1 MPVRKVH
8 LLVASIVLAGGNV
21 AAAPAAR
28 AQGYSAERLVKS
40 VDLDD
45 LKAIVE
51 SLGHRVSEQ
60 GKFGDVSLS
69 ATDAQE
75 TNYILI
81 GTACDANGVPGCQGV
96 MMQVR
101 FDPDESVDA
110 ESLARANL
118 SQAAVNTWRDPA
130 NGTIGVTRYVV
141 LDHGITMAN
150 LRENVNVLLSLTPSV
165 VDALLDK

>member
-1 MPVRKVH
+1 MRKVH
-8 LLVASIVLAGGNV
+8 FLAAIALASAI
-21 AAAPAAR
+21 AAPAPVQ
-28 AQGYSAERLVKS
+28 AQGYSAERLVRS

-45 LKAIVE
+45 LRVVVT
-51 SLGHRVSEQ
+51 SLGHTVREERT
-60 GKFGDVSLS
+60 FGDVSLS
-69 ATDAQE
+69 ATDAE
-75 TNYILI
+75 GTNYIVI
-81 GTACDANGVPGCQGV
+81 GTACGANGSARCQGV

-101 FDPDESVDA
+101 FDPDETVNA

-165 VDALLDK
+165 VDALLGE

>member
-1 MPVRKVH
+1 MRKVH
-8 LLVASIVLAGGNV
+8 LLAAALGLAGAN
-21 AAAPAAR
+21 AAPAQAQS
-28 AQGYSAERLVKS
+28 QGYSAERLVKS
-40 VDLDD
+40 VDLED
-45 LKAIVE
+45 LRAIVE
-51 SLGHRVSEQ
+51 SLGHTVSEQ
-60 GKFGDVSLS
+60 GKFGDVSVS

-81 GTACDANGVPGCQGV
+81 GTACNANGVRGCQGV

-165 VDALLDK
+165 VDALLEE

>member
-1 MPVRKVH
+1 MRKVD
-8 LLVASIVLAGGNV
+8 LLAAAMMLAGASA
-21 AAAPAAR
+21 AAAPAQAQP
-28 AQGYSAERLVKS
+28 QGYSANRLVRS
-40 VDLDD
+40 VDLGD

-51 SLGHRVSEQ
+51 SLGHRISEE
-60 GKFGDVSLS
+60 GKFGEVSVS
-69 ATDAQE
+69 ATDTEE

-81 GTACDANGVPGCQGV
+81 GTACNANGVPGCQGV

-165 VDALLDK
+165 VDALLEQ

>member
-1 MPVRKVH
+1 MRKIH
-8 LLVASIVLAGGNV
+8 VLATAIAIAGAGIV
-21 AAAPAAR
+21 AVPAQ

-45 LKAIVE
+45 LEAVVA
-51 SLGHRVSEQ
+51 SLGHTVAEE
-60 GKFGDVSLS
+60 GAFGETSLS
-69 ATDAQE
+69 ATDPQG
-75 TNYILI
+75 TSYVLI
-81 GTACDANGVPGCQGV
+81 GTACGTNGAAGCQGV

-101 FDPDESVDA
+101 FDPESRVTA

-130 NGTIGVTRYVV
+130 DGTIGVTRYVV

-165 VDALLDK
+165 VDILLDE

>member
-1 MPVRKVH
+1 MRKVH
-8 LLVASIVLAGGNV
+8 LLAAAVVLAGGNM
-21 AAAPAAR
+21 AAAPVAR
-28 AQGYSAERLVKS
+28 AQGYSGERLVKS

-45 LKAIVE
+45 LKAIVA
-51 SLGHRVSEQ
+51 SLGHTVSEQ
-60 GKFGDVSLS
+60 GKFGEISLS
-69 ATDAQE
+69 ATDAE
-75 TNYILI
+75 DTNYVLI

-101 FDPDESVDA
+101 FDPDESVDS

-141 LDHGITMAN
+141 LDHGVTMAN

-165 VDALLDK
+165 VDALLEE

>member
-1 MPVRKVH
+1 MRKVH
-8 LLVASIVLAGGNV
+8 LLVAAIVLAGGGG
-21 AAAPAAR
+21 AGIPAAQ
-28 AQGYSAERLVKS
+28 AQSYSAERLVNS

-45 LKAIVE
+45 LKAIVK
-51 SLGHRVSEQ
+51 SLGHTVSGQ
-60 GKFGDVSLS
+60 GKFGEVSLS
-69 ATDAQE
+69 ATDAEE

-81 GTACDANGVPGCQGV
+81 GTACDVNGARGCQGV

-165 VDALLDK
+165 VDALLEQ

>member
-1 MPVRKVH
+1 MRKVH
-8 LLVASIVLAGGNV
+8 LLAAAVVLAGGNV

-45 LKAIVE
+45 LKAIVA
-51 SLGHRVSEQ
+51 SLGHTVSEQ
-60 GKFGDVSLS
+60 GKFGEISLS
-69 ATDAQE
+69 ATDAE
-75 TNYILI
+75 DTNYVLI

-101 FDPDESVDA
+101 FDPDEGVDS

-141 LDHGITMAN
+141 LDHGVTMAN

-165 VDALLDK
+165 VDALLEE